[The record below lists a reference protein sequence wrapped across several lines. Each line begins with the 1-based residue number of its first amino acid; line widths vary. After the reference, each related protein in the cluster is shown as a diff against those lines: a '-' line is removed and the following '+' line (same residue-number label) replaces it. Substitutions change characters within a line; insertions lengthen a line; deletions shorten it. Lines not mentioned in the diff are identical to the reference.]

1 MIEKGGKHMEGKCDE
16 GVWRTY
22 DDRIDSLMEKPY
34 WIVDMLPKQVPP
46 RSGGQY
52 FRVEDYIVN
61 DDGRKHTLYT
71 KLANVL
77 VKLNCYVDIEVRCA
91 EERWETNPSPAF
103 LYDLFLFE
111 GETPRSIYILFA
123 DSESLMVL
131 HDEDTNMT
139 VYNPR
144 PDLLELLRALAGS
157 EGLFV
162 WSPSVE

>member
-1 MIEKGGKHMEGKCDE
+1 MEGKCDE

-77 VKLNCYVDIEVRCA
+77 VKLNC
-91 EERWETNPSPAF
+91 
-103 LYDLFLFE
+103 
-111 GETPRSIYILFA
+111 G
-123 DSESLMVL
+123 
-131 HDEDTNMT
+131 
-139 VYNPR
+139 
-144 PDLLELLRALAGS
+144 
-157 EGLFV
+157 
-162 WSPSVE
+162 